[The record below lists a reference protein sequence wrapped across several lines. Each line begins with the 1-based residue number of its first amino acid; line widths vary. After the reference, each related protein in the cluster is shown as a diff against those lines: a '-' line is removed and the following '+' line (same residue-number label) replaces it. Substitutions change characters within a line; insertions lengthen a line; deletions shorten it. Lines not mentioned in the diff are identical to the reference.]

1 MATVSRLRRSTR
13 RILVT
18 LTIASRILEAKWL
31 ACLATPSES
40 FVDLRFV
47 LRNGLRLELVLA
59 FSTFAAPKFCCS
71 LYKAGPLS
79 AGFVSFILF
88 WLCTFIRQPEQYQHL
103 TFCNLPNEII
113 ITTIDKDVDDQ
124 LQFYLLQSTQH
135 KQEPHLHAS
144 L

>member
-1 MATVSRLRRSTR
+1 MAVPKSIPKSKFNERFNRPIKSPTCSGRTKRFNVIAGVVFAMATVSRLRRSTR
-13 RILVT
+13 RIFVT

-71 LYKAGPLS
+71 LYKAGPFERRLRFFLFCFGS
-79 AGFVSFILF
+79 VLLFV
-88 WLCTFIRQPEQYQHL
+88 
-103 TFCNLPNEII
+103 NPNNI
-113 ITTIDKDVDDQ
+113 
-124 LQFYLLQSTQH
+124 ST
-135 KQEPHLHAS
+135 
-144 L
+144 